1 MINNLPYRT
10 VEPKMAAPLLFQ
22 NIATSQDNKNAWHF
36 RLTPTHVAYANTL
49 RRLVLTGVET
59 VAFRAD
65 MTENGTTSDVMVN
78 TNTTPMT
85 NEMLAHRIGLLPLY
99 VPEPLK
105 FEYANYLFKLE
116 EQNNKDVSQ
125 DITCSDFTVYEV
137 STGNRES
144 SNAMNGGDGENDED
158 NSNSE
163 SNSNSN
169 SNSES
174 NSNSNSNTNASPN
187 TTPLQEPAEIRK
199 RVPTELFFPPHP
211 LTKDTC
217 LITTF
222 KPTIYGKGAGESI
235 SLLAR
240 PSLGTG
246 RENARFIPV
255 SQCSYVYSRDTSP
268 DKVRAMYE
276 KWLINHKKVMPESLK
291 EEPERATALE
301 REFNTMEVA
310 KVYLTDENGE
320 PFSFDFTVETVG
332 VLSVPYI
339 IQRACEVGEQ
349 MCLKYANI
357 GEKNIDTVYLQPA
370 DARIRGFD
378 VLFQGE
384 DHTLGNL
391 FQTWI
396 DQNLIGKG
404 VVTFAGYKLPHPLRD
419 EMLLRIGVEDGKES
433 SARTA
438 VAQAARACA
447 GMFRSWRDNWQQAMS
462 GTSRTSTR

>member
-1 MINNLPYRT
+1 MTT
-10 VEPKMAAPLLFQ
+10 VSSLFQ
-22 NIATSQDNKNAWHF
+22 NIATNADNKNEWHF

-59 VAFRAD
+59 IAFRAD
-65 MTENGTTSDVMVN
+65 MTENGTTSDVIVN

-85 NEMLAHRIGLLPLY
+85 NEMLAHRIGLLPIY

-105 FEYANYLFKLE
+105 FDSSKYLFKLE
-116 EQNNKDVSQ
+116 EQNSTDVSR

-137 STGNRES
+137 TTTSATTTTTP
-144 SNAMNGGDGENDED
+144 ENTDTEED
-158 NSNSE
+158 SNS
-163 SNSNSN
+163 
-169 SNSES
+169 
-174 NSNSNSNTNASPN
+174 P
-187 TTPLQEPAEIRK
+187 TTPLREPVESRK
-199 RVPTELFFPPHP
+199 LVATELFFPPHP
-211 LTKDTC
+211 LTRDTC

-222 KPTIYGKGAGESI
+222 KPTIYGKGAGEGI

-246 RENARFIPV
+246 RDNARFTPV

-268 DKVRAMYE
+268 DKMRAMYE

-291 EEPERATALE
+291 EDPSRAAILE

-310 KVYLTDENGE
+310 KVYLTDEKGE

-332 VLSVPYI
+332 ILSVPYI

-349 MCLKYANI
+349 LCLKYANI
-357 GEKNIDTVYLQPA
+357 GDKSMDTVYIQPA
-370 DARIRGFD
+370 DTRIRGFD
-378 VLFQGE
+378 MLFQGE

-396 DQNLIGKG
+396 DQNLVGKG
-404 VVTFAGYKLPHPLRD
+404 VVTFAGYKIPHPLRD

-438 VAQAARACA
+438 ISQAARACA
-447 GMFRSWRDNWQQAMS
+447 GMFRSWRENWQQAIA
-462 GTSRTSTR
+462 STTRKST

>member
-1 MINNLPYRT
+1 
-10 VEPKMAAPLLFQ
+10 MAAVSSLFQ
-22 NIATSQDNKNAWHF
+22 NIATNSDNKNEWRF
-36 RLTPTHVAYANTL
+36 RLAPTHVAYANTL
-49 RRLVLTGVET
+49 RRLVITGVET
-59 VAFRAD
+59 IAFRAD
-65 MTENGTTSDVMVN
+65 MTENGTTSDVIVN

-85 NEMLAHRIGLLPLY
+85 NEMLAHRIGLLPVY

-105 FEYANYLFKLE
+105 FDGSKYLFKLE
-116 EQNNKDVSQ
+116 EQNSTDVSR

-137 STGNRES
+137 TTTTTTTTTTPAIPENS
-144 SNAMNGGDGENDED
+144 DVENDT
-158 NSNSE
+158 NS
-163 SNSNSN
+163 
-169 SNSES
+169 
-174 NSNSNSNTNASPN
+174 
-187 TTPLQEPAEIRK
+187 TPLRDPVESRK
-199 RVPTELFFPPHP
+199 LVATELFFPPHP
-211 LTKDTC
+211 LTRDTC

-246 RENARFIPV
+246 RDNARFTPV
-255 SQCSYVYSRDTSP
+255 SQCSYIYSRDTSP
-268 DKVRAMYE
+268 DKLRGVYE

-291 EEPERATALE
+291 EDPERAAILE

-310 KVYLTDENGE
+310 KVYLTDEKGE

-332 VLSVPYI
+332 ILSVPYI

-349 MCLKYANI
+349 LCLKYANI
-357 GEKNIDTVYLQPA
+357 GEKSMDTVYIQPA
-370 DARIRGFD
+370 DTRIRGFD
-378 VLFQGE
+378 ILFQGE

-396 DQNLIGKG
+396 DQNLVGKG
-404 VVTFAGYKLPHPLRD
+404 VVTFAGYKIPHPLRD

-438 VAQAARACA
+438 IAQAARACA
-447 GMFRSWRDNWQQAMS
+447 GMFRSWRDNWQQAIA
-462 GTSRTSTR
+462 GTTRKST

>member
-1 MINNLPYRT
+1 MTT
-10 VEPKMAAPLLFQ
+10 VSSLFQ
-22 NIATSQDNKNAWHF
+22 NIATNADNKNQWYF

-59 VAFRAD
+59 IAFRAD
-65 MTENGTTSDVMVN
+65 MTENGTTSDVIVN

-85 NEMLAHRIGLLPLY
+85 NEMLAHRIGLLPIY

-105 FEYANYLFKLE
+105 FDSSKYLFKLE
-116 EQNNKDVSQ
+116 EQNSTDVSR

-137 STGNRES
+137 TTTITSPS
-144 SNAMNGGDGENDED
+144 AIPENTDAEED
-158 NSNSE
+158 SNS
-163 SNSNSN
+163 
-169 SNSES
+169 
-174 NSNSNSNTNASPN
+174 T
-187 TTPLQEPAEIRK
+187 TTPLREPVESRK
-199 RVPTELFFPPHP
+199 LVATELFFPPHP
-211 LTKDTC
+211 LTRDTC

-246 RENARFIPV
+246 RDNARFTPV
-255 SQCSYVYSRDTSP
+255 SQCSYIYSRDTSP
-268 DKVRAMYE
+268 DKLRGVYE

-291 EEPERATALE
+291 EDPERAAILE

-310 KVYLTDENGE
+310 KVYLTDEKGE

-332 VLSVPYI
+332 ILSVPYI

-349 MCLKYANI
+349 LCLKYANI
-357 GEKNIDTVYLQPA
+357 GDKSMDTVYIQPA
-370 DARIRGFD
+370 DTRIRGFD
-378 VLFQGE
+378 ILFQGE

-396 DQNLIGKG
+396 DQNLVGKG
-404 VVTFAGYKLPHPLRD
+404 VVTFAGYKIPHPLRD

-438 VAQAARACA
+438 IAQAARACA
-447 GMFRSWRDNWQQAMS
+447 GMFRSWRENWQQAI
-462 GTSRTSTR
+462 TSTTRKNT

>member
-1 MINNLPYRT
+1 
-10 VEPKMAAPLLFQ
+10 MAASSLFQ
-22 NIATSQDNKNAWHF
+22 NIATNSENKNVWYF
-36 RLTPTHVAYANTL
+36 RLAPTHVAYANTL

-99 VPEPLK
+99 VPEPLNFDGSK
-105 FEYANYLFKLE
+105 YLFKLE
-116 EQNNKDVSQ
+116 EQNSKDVSR

-137 STGNRES
+137 TTGIPE
-144 SNAMNGGDGENDED
+144 
-158 NSNSE
+158 
-163 SNSNSN
+163 NSN
-169 SNSES
+169 SNSEVEENNDGEDSENDSENKS
-174 NSNSNSNTNASPN
+174 NISGGANNNSGNNNLA
-187 TTPLQEPAEIRK
+187 TPLREPVEIRK
-199 RVPTELFFPPHP
+199 LVATELFFPPHP
-211 LTKDTC
+211 LTRDTC

-291 EEPERATALE
+291 EDGDRATILE

-310 KVYLTDENGE
+310 KVYLTDEKGE
-320 PFSFDFTVETVG
+320 PFSFDFTIETVG

-339 IQRACEVGEQ
+339 VQRACEVGEQ
-349 MCLKYANI
+349 LCLKYANI
-357 GEKNIDTVYLQPA
+357 GDKSMDTVYVQPA

-378 VLFQGE
+378 MMFQGE

-396 DQNLIGKG
+396 DQNLVGKG
-404 VVTFAGYKLPHPLRD
+404 VVTFAGYKIPHPLRD

-433 SARTA
+433 SARA
-438 VAQAARACA
+438 AIAQAARACA
-447 GMFRSWRDNWQQAMS
+447 GMFRSWRENWKQAIA
-462 GTSRTSTR
+462 GTTRKGTQ